1 MSVSQST
8 TSNILLQTLSQADY
22 ALLEPYFER
31 TKLKVRDTVY
41 TANEPIE
48 RVYFPE
54 AGLASIVSEHEHGDV
69 VEIGLFGK
77 DGFSGSPVVLGAG
90 QSPKTSFIQV
100 GDAPSLSL
108 PSEQLLEACERS
120 RSLLNLLLRF
130 THTLSV
136 QVGSTAAANA
146 HFALP
151 ERLARWL
158 LMCHDRIDGDQIEL
172 THEFM
177 SIMLAVRRS
186 GVTVT
191 LHTLEATGAIRS
203 TRGLVRILDRS
214 RLEEI
219 AGSSYGQSEAEYRR
233 LISPLEGHGTAAAD

>member
-1 MSVSQST
+1 MPVSQST
-8 TSNILLQTLSQADY
+8 TPNILLRALSPQDY

-31 TKLKVRDTVY
+31 SRLNVRDCLY

-54 AGLASIVSEHEHGDV
+54 GGLGSIVSEQEEGDV
-69 VEIGLFGK
+69 VEIGLYGK

-90 QSPKTSFIQV
+90 QSPNTSFIQV

-108 PSEQLLEACERS
+108 RSEHLLEACDRS
-120 RSLLNLLLRF
+120 RSLKTLLLRF
-130 THTLSV
+130 AHTLAV
-136 QVGSTAAANA
+136 QAGSTAAANA

-158 LMCHDRIDGDQIEL
+158 LMCHDRVEGDQIEL

-191 LHTLEATGAIRS
+191 LHTLEGTGAIRS
-203 TRGLVRILDRS
+203 TRGLVTILDRS

-219 AGSSYGQSEAEYRR
+219 AGSSYGHAEAEYRR
-233 LISPLEGHGTAAAD
+233 LIGSLDEG